1 MASLSLLECSFGFIG
16 NNLCIIL
23 YSTIPVVEFLPI
35 ILEHSFFD
43 PWLKLRSFAHQLQN
57 LTPIMAVLGLGLSML
72 RQSSLGAI
80 YGVLTGRAIWFKPS
94 LPVMF
99 ILSAVAGGVAN
110 IIGNND
116 EKSINKQDINLFGS
130 PKNSRSI
137 CWLYFVGVSIS
148 ENLGLGSN
156 LIL

>member
-1 MASLSLLECSFGFIG
+1 
-16 NNLCIIL
+16 
-23 YSTIPVVEFLPI
+23 
-35 ILEHSFFD
+35 
-43 PWLKLRSFAHQLQN
+43 
-57 LTPIMAVLGLGLSML
+57 MAVLGLGLSML